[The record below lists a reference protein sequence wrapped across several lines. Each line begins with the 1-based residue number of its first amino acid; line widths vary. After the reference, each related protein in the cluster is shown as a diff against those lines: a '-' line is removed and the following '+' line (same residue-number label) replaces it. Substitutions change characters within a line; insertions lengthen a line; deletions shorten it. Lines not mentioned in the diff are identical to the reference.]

1 MLKFFQGASPAEVLA
16 INTIDKLTFSLLH
29 PKVIIIGLATIE
41 TFIGIWLI
49 FEFFLRETL
58 LLLYFQMIGTFT
70 PVFLFPEVVFST
82 FPFALT
88 LEGRYTIKNI
98 VIRAC

>member
-41 TFIGIWLI
+41 TFIGIW
-49 FEFFLRETL
+49 R
-58 LLLYFQMIGTFT
+58 
-70 PVFLFPEVVFST
+70 VFH
-82 FPFALT
+82 
-88 LEGRYTIKNI
+88 
-98 VIRAC
+98 